1 MESKDKIMPAGSG
14 FDEADMAESTIFPMY
29 KPDAKLNLDALLA
42 RTFVLSQ
49 KMMRFIHPKY
59 DANKEIFYAKA
70 QESDHFESRFITG
83 ARIVT
88 CMHAIKALEIIMAA
102 KQDVMLDEEIFQA
115 VERAWWKTASEKM
128 PGSYRTRKNTKNAM
142 MGW

>member
-1 MESKDKIMPAGSG
+1 MESKDKIMPAGFG

-29 KPDAKLNLDALLA
+29 KPDTKLNLDALLA

-88 CMHAIKALEIIMAA
+88 RMNAIKALDIIMVA
-102 KQDVMLDEEIFQA
+102 KEDTALDGELFQA

>member
-1 MESKDKIMPAGSG
+1 MVSKDKIMSAEPELA
-14 FDEADMAESTIFPMY
+14 EAAMADSMLFPMY
-29 KPDAKLNLDALLA
+29 KPDVELNLDALLA
-42 RTFVLSQ
+42 CAFARSQ

-59 DANKEIFYAKA
+59 DANKEFFYAKA